1 MSTRHQNPVT
11 MAARPARIDD
21 AARVA
26 ELLGQLGYHRSIE
39 AVGRCIED
47 AMTDPDSTILV
58 ASVAKDRLV
67 GCLQVVVTRRLAEGD
82 RAEIASVVVDAA
94 WRSRGIGAG
103 LIQAAIEQ
111 LQAQDIRNLRVRC
124 NIKRERAHQFYKRF
138 GFQRTKSQ
146 KIFDLPL
153 STATLP
159 SERG

>member
-1 MSTRHQNPVT
+1 MNAKHKHPVA

-26 ELLGQLGYHRSIE
+26 ELLRQLGYNRSTE
-39 AVGRCIED
+39 AVGRCIQD
-47 AMTDPDSTILV
+47 ALADPDSTILV
-58 ASVAKDRLV
+58 ASVTKGRLV

-138 GFQRTKSQ
+138 GFRRTKSQ
-146 KIFDLPL
+146 KVFDLPL
-153 STATLP
+153 STAPLP